1 MAEVRPLTSDMVIAP
16 LIEAYAADVKEPADD
31 IVTSVAQGK
40 AAGYALIVESDT
52 SVAAIIADE
61 DAETGTT
68 TVRFYHA
75 VGPNADSRMQTLLD
89 SVLPRVQRRTSR
101 IVSRFQP
108 ARDAWSLTNWGFDEL
123 ERLEMTLD
131 LTKFTERM
139 PLLPDGY
146 ILRPLV
152 PAHVPELIV
161 PRISANAGTVEQ
173 QLSPVTRERAERVLS
188 DYAAG
193 TVTPTVDK
201 DATLTAVHSGTPI
214 GAILVQRPSDDL
226 GRLIDIFVAPE
237 HQGQGIGR
245 ALLIAALRALK
256 HGGAVHAQ
264 VETRRQLPAYHL
276 LRQLGFTEMS
286 RHPVRFWLSVMG

>member
-1 MAEVRPLTSDMVIAP
+1 MAEVRPLTPDTVIAP
-16 LIEAYAADVKEPADD
+16 LIDAYAADVTEPADD
-31 IVTSVAQGK
+31 VITSVQQSE
-40 AAGYALIVESDT
+40 AAGYTLVAEGDAV
-52 SVAAIIADE
+52 VAAIIVDE
-61 DAETGTT
+61 DAETGATT
-68 TVRFYHA
+68 IHFYHA
-75 VGPNADSRMQTLLD
+75 ITPDADTRMQMLLD
-89 SVLPRVQRRTSR
+89 RVLPRLQERTSR

-108 ARDAWSLTNWGFDEL
+108 ARDAWALTNWGFDEL
-123 ERLEMTLD
+123 ERLEMVLD
-131 LTKFTERM
+131 LTRFTERM

-152 PAHVPELIV
+152 PAHVPELII

-173 QLSPVTRERAERVLS
+173 QLNPLTRERAEQILTG
-188 DYAAG
+188 YAAG
-193 TVTPTVDK
+193 TVTPTVDE

-256 HGGAVHAQ
+256 EDGAAHAQ

-276 LRQLGFTEMS
+276 LRQLGFTEMN
-286 RHPVRFWLSVMG
+286 RYPVRFWLSVMG